1 MSDDRYIIM
10 DVSEATRAVDGGLEV
25 DVSVSPRSDRSGAEG
40 VDEWRKRLIVR
51 VKAPPLDGR
60 ANKEVEEL
68 FKKVTD
74 CRSEIIRGQTS
85 RQKTVLVI
93 GDREAI
99 LESLR
104 KGL

>member
-1 MSDDRYIIM
+1 M
-10 DVSEATRAVDGGLEV
+10 DVSDATRAVDGGLEV
-25 DVSVSPRSDRSGAEG
+25 DVSVSPRSDRSGTEG

-60 ANKEVEEL
+60 ANKEVEDL
-68 FKKVTD
+68 FRKVTG
-74 CRSEIIRGQTS
+74 CKCEIVRGQTS

-93 GDREAI
+93 GNREEI

>member
-1 MSDDRYIIM
+1 M
-10 DVSEATRAVDGGLEV
+10 DVSDAARTVDGGLEV
-25 DVSVSPRSDRSGAEG
+25 DVSVSPRSDRSGTEG

-60 ANKEVEEL
+60 ANKEVEDL
-68 FKKVTD
+68 FRKVTG
-74 CRSEIIRGQTS
+74 CKCEIIRGQTS
-85 RQKTVLVI
+85 RQKTVLVR
-93 GDREAI
+93 GDPESV

>member
-1 MSDDRYIIM
+1 M
-10 DVSEATRAVDGGLEV
+10 DVSEASREVDGGVEV
-25 DVSVSPRSDRSGAEG
+25 DVTVSPRSDRSGTEG

-60 ANKEVEEL
+60 ANKEIQEL
-68 FKKVTD
+68 FRKVTG
-74 CRSEIIRGQTS
+74 CKCEIVRGQTS
-85 RQKTVLVI
+85 RQKTVFVM
-93 GDREAI
+93 GESGRV

>member
-1 MSDDRYIIM
+1 M
-10 DVSEATRAVDGGLEV
+10 DVSDAARTVDGGLEV
-25 DVSVSPRSDRSGAEG
+25 DVSVSPRSDRSGTEG

-60 ANKEVEEL
+60 ANKEVEDL
-68 FKKVTD
+68 FRKVTG
-74 CRSEIIRGQTS
+74 CKCEIVRGQTS
-85 RQKTVLVI
+85 RQKTVLVR
-93 GDREAI
+93 GDPESV

>member
-1 MSDDRYIIM
+1 M
-10 DVSEATRAVDGGLEV
+10 DVSNAIRTVDGGLEV
-25 DVSVSPRSDRSGAEG
+25 DVSVSPRSDRSGTEG

-60 ANKEVEEL
+60 ANKEVEDL
-68 FKKVTD
+68 FRKVTG
-74 CRSEIIRGQTS
+74 CKCEIVRGQTS

-93 GDREAI
+93 GNREEI

>member
-1 MSDDRYIIM
+1 M
-10 DVSEATRAVDGGLEV
+10 DVSEASRIADGGVEV
-25 DVSVSPRSDRSGAEG
+25 DVTVSPRSDRSGTEG

-60 ANKEVEEL
+60 ANKEVEDL
-68 FKKVTD
+68 FRKVTG
-74 CRSEIIRGQTS
+74 CKCEIVRGQTS
-85 RQKTVLVI
+85 RQKTVLII
-93 GDREAI
+93 GDPDSI

>member
-1 MSDDRYIIM
+1 M
-10 DVSEATRAVDGGLEV
+10 DVSEAVRTADNGVEIDI
-25 DVSVSPRSDRSGAEG
+25 SVSPRSDRSGTEG

-68 FKKVTD
+68 FRKVTG
-74 CRSEIIRGQTS
+74 CKSEVIRGQTS
-85 RQKTVLVI
+85 RQKTVLVH
-93 GDREAI
+93 GDYGSVLEA
-99 LESLR
+99 LR

>member
-1 MSDDRYIIM
+1 M
-10 DVSEATRAVDGGLEV
+10 DVSDATRTVDGGLEV
-25 DVSVSPRSDRSGAEG
+25 DVSVSPRSDRSGTEG

-60 ANKEVEEL
+60 ANKEVEDL
-68 FKKVTD
+68 FRKVTG
-74 CRSEIIRGQTS
+74 CKSEIVRGQTS

-93 GDREAI
+93 GNGEEI

>member
-1 MSDDRYIIM
+1 M
-10 DVSEATRAVDGGLEV
+10 DVSDATRTVDGGLEV
-25 DVSVSPRSDRSGAEG
+25 DVSVSPRSDRSGTEG

-60 ANKEVEEL
+60 ANKEVENL
-68 FKKVTD
+68 FRKVTG
-74 CRSEIIRGQTS
+74 CKSEIVRGQTS

-93 GDREAI
+93 GNREEI

>member
-1 MSDDRYIIM
+1 M
-10 DVSEATRAVDGGLEV
+10 DVSEATRTVEEGMEI
-25 DVSVSPRSDRSGAEG
+25 DVSVSPRSDRSGTEG

-68 FKKVTD
+68 FRKTTGF
-74 CRSEIIRGQTS
+74 RSEVIRGQTS
-85 RQKTVLVI
+85 RQKTVMVY
-93 GDREAI
+93 GDASKI
-99 LESLR
+99 MDALR

>member
-1 MSDDRYIIM
+1 M
-10 DVSEATRAVDGGLEV
+10 DVSDASRSVDGGLEV
-25 DVSVSPRSDRSGAEG
+25 DISVSPRSDRSGTEG
-40 VDEWRKRLIVR
+40 IDEWRKRLIVR

-68 FKKVTD
+68 FRKVTG
-74 CRSEIIRGQTS
+74 CKCEIVRGQTS
-85 RQKTVLVI
+85 RQKTVLVR
-93 GDREAI
+93 GDPESV

>member
-1 MSDDRYIIM
+1 M
-10 DVSEATRAVDGGLEV
+10 DVSDATRTVDGGLEV
-25 DVSVSPRSDRSGAEG
+25 DVSVSPRSDRSGTEG

-60 ANKEVEEL
+60 ANKEVEDL
-68 FKKVTD
+68 FRKVTG
-74 CRSEIIRGQTS
+74 CKTEIVRGQTS

-93 GDREAI
+93 GNREEI